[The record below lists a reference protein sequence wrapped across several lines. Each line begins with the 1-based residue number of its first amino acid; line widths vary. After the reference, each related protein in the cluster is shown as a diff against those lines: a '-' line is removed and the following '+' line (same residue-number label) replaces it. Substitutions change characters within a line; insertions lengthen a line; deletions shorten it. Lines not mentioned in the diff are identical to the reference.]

1 MIDAF
6 AKTYLQDD
14 LRWIREV
21 MVSKLDGL
29 SEYDV
34 RRPLT
39 LTGTNLLEL
48 IGPISAGP
56 DLDVARFL

>member
-6 AKTYLQDD
+6 AKTYLHDE
-14 LRWIREV
+14 LRWKREV

-29 SEYDV
+29 PEYDV
-34 RRPLT
+34 RHPLT
-39 LTGTNLLEL
+39 LTGTNLLGL
-48 IGPISAGP
+48 IGPISARP